1 MENSTLNGSFLVLN
15 LGNNT
20 VGLGNSSAFP
30 VASNAFNQNTVEGTP
45 NLNAVSKMD
54 TLSNSTD
61 EASSAS
67 ESQKGKRTSSEMQDP
82 DWVPEKKARKSSSS
96 ASRPTRPKQG
106 QSVGKNASE
115 IPPVGDNSM
124 FGSKSGLPPPYLVNL
139 LQFFGW
145 RVIFRPGF
153 GDYIYI
159 SPNGIAYYSLPKAFE
174 TFLHGTSKY
183 KEKAWSASQF
193 RENRGLDGTFVGG
206 LSASNVGLQSGA
218 AAPGNSIAEIPASN
232 VPLQSGVAYEGGGKK
247 GKSIKTKNS
256 TIRENVEPGM
266 TSNVGLQSGT
276 TSDGNS
282 IAGLPSSNVTMQSHV
297 AAEGSG
303 KKGESIR
310 TKNSTIRGN
319 VEPEMT
325 SKKPPQLKQYSVY
338 KISKASSNMPGT
350 VVSEGANQVVSS
362 SMVDE
367 KTKLHV
373 EDRCLDNES
382 NKMAGS
388 CSLTIENDRPCTN
401 GTRQDGELLEVRKSM
416 QISGRHVPVES
427 KVDNAETDG
436 NFSYLSTCRVSG
448 NAVNAVRGKEEQKF
462 RTSQAKIVLD
472 NMPEVCMIDQS
483 SNNEVRKSKSSSMGV
498 TRNTHS
504 STTCVEKDSQIV
516 GVRRSRRA
524 NKKNVPVDSEVHA
537 ELMVEN
543 NLASSKSV
551 VNTAPRKNKGKS
563 LVSESVI
570 DEKMNF
576 SMTGKSSGSEAQ
588 KLDCS
593 IAILSRQTDV
603 SDMHQSGDVLGVRR
617 SVRINGKHVCVD
629 DELYAEMGV
638 DDTFLD
644 LSKFAANTVLK
655 NQEELIT
662 NFSGLND
669 KEGRSP
675 ESDNMQLK
683 QTNSKKSDSQK
694 FRTPK
699 QVESHDSRK
708 GGKAKNPGSEKSS
721 ASQKEI
727 EVAKRKP
734 ASGGNL
740 NTKQKKKR
748 SRGCSLIVRRNGKEN
763 HHEEISSQT
772 KLTILS
778 WLIDFGILT
787 ENEKVVYISKNSM
800 GNIPN
805 GLVTRGGIW
814 CDSCKEVEPLS
825 KFKAHAGSDLYLPW
839 DNIFLMSGKTLTQ
852 CLLEAWEKEKKLNKV
867 GFQTVGTVGSDPS
880 DDTCGVCA
888 DGGHLICCDNCPST
902 FHQDCVML
910 KALPEGAWYC
920 PYCRCAF
927 CMVAEHGSKRG
938 PDTSALLLCK
948 QCRRKYHQ
956 QCAWGND
963 INEIGSVP
971 ISFCGKKC
979 KKLATQL
986 SDMLGV
992 SNSMEGGFSWTLLK
1006 CLDEEE
1012 GVISHEKLPFI
1023 MECNVKLSMALS
1035 VLNECFV
1042 PLMDQRTG
1050 VDVICQAVYNRGS
1063 NFNRL
1068 NYEGFHTLI
1077 LEKDEEI
1084 ISVASL
1090 RFHGTNLAE
1099 MPFVGTRP
1107 IYQKQGMCHRLLKA
1121 TEDMLSSLCIKK
1133 LIIPAIPDLLDMW
1146 MKSFSFKPLEP
1157 SFKDEI
1163 RDLSMVVFARTNLL
1177 QKSICNIR
1185 AVDQEDIQTD
1195 NSNSHGKNTKKND
1208 ELPCTFSEH
1217 SETGGF
1223 VAADQDWWNYNTEGH
1238 INGIP
1243 DPWRMNT
1250 DLSEIQHPKVPNV
1263 SVFNSLP
1270 AFDTSMTDPETLSQ
1284 SLTTEPL
1291 SFPPVN
1297 MVIDHNPFGTR
1308 IISTPDSQLNSWLQ
1322 SANEARD
1329 AQYDA
1334 VTCTLSFENLIRMR
1348 S

>member
-1 MENSTLNGSFLVLN
+1 MAPPPMENSTLNGSFLVLN

-30 VASNAFNQNTVEGTP
+30 MASNAFNQNTVERTP
-45 NLNAVSKMD
+45 NLNAISKMD
-54 TLSNSTD
+54 TLSNSTE

-67 ESQKGKRTSSEMQDP
+67 ESQKGKRASREMEDP
-82 DWVPEKKARKSSSS
+82 DWVPEKKARKSSGS
-96 ASRPTRPKQG
+96 ASRTARPKQG
-106 QSVGKNASE
+106 TSVSKNTSE
-115 IPPVGDNSM
+115 IPPVRDNSM
-124 FGSKSGLPPPYLVNL
+124 FGSKSGPPPPYLVNL

-145 RVIFRPGF
+145 RVIFRPAF
-153 GDYIYI
+153 GDYLYI

-183 KEKAWSASQF
+183 KEKAWSASRF
-193 RENRGLDGTFVGG
+193 RDSRGLDGTFVGG
-206 LSASNVGLQSGA
+206 LSAGNVGLQSGA
-218 AAPGNSIAEIPASN
+218 AAAGNFIAGLPASI
-232 VPLQSGVAYEGGGKK
+232 VPLQSGVAYEGSSKK
-247 GKSIKTKNS
+247 GKSIRTKNS
-256 TIRENVEPGM
+256 AIRENTERGM
-266 TSNVGLQSGT
+266 TSTVGPQIGAT
-276 TSDGNS
+276 ADDNS
-282 IAGLPSSNVTMQSHV
+282 IAGLPASNIPLQSGV

-303 KKGESIR
+303 KNGEIIK
-310 TKNSTIRGN
+310 TNNSTIRGKA
-319 VEPEMT
+319 EPET
-325 SKKPPQLKQYSVY
+325 TIEKPPQLKQNSVY
-338 KISKASSNMPGT
+338 KISKDSSNMPGM
-350 VVSEGANQVVSS
+350 VVPEGANQVVSS

-367 KTKLHV
+367 KTKSHV

-382 NKMAGS
+382 KQIASS
-388 CSLTIENDRPCTN
+388 CSLTIQNDRPCIN
-401 GTRQDGELLEVRKSM
+401 GTCQDGELVEVRKSM
-416 QISGRHVPVES
+416 QISGRHVPVGSE
-427 KVDNAETDG
+427 VDNAETNG
-436 NFSYLSTCRVSG
+436 NCSYLSTCRVSG

-462 RTSQAKIVLD
+462 TTSQAKIVLD
-472 NMPEVCMIDQS
+472 NMPKVCMINQS
-483 SNNEVRKSKSSSMGV
+483 SNNEVRKSKCSSMGV
-498 TRNTHS
+498 TRNTQS
-504 STTCVEKDSQIV
+504 SKTSVENDNQVV
-516 GVRRSRRA
+516 GVRRSKRVNR
-524 NKKNVPVDSEVHA
+524 KNVPVDTEVHA

-551 VNTAPRKNKGKS
+551 VNTAARKNKGKS

-570 DEKMNF
+570 DEKMFF
-576 SMTGKSSGSEAQ
+576 SMTGTSSGSEAQ

-593 IAILSRQTDV
+593 NAVLSCQTDV

-617 SVRINGKHVCVD
+617 SVRINGKHVRVD
-629 DELYAEMGV
+629 DELDVEMEV
-638 DDTFLD
+638 DDTLLD
-644 LSKFAANTVLK
+644 LSKFAANAVLMDE
-655 NQEELIT
+655 EELIT
-662 NFSGLND
+662 KFSELNE
-669 KEGRSP
+669 EGRSP

-694 FRTPK
+694 FRTHK

-708 GGKAKNPGSEKSS
+708 SDKAKNPGSEKSS
-721 ASQKEI
+721 VSQKEI
-727 EVAKRKP
+727 EVAKRKS
-734 ASGGNL
+734 AGGGNL

-748 SRGCSLIVRRNGKEN
+748 NHGCSLIVRRNEKDD
-763 HHEEISSQT
+763 HHEEIMPRT

-800 GNIPN
+800 DNILN

-852 CLLEAWEKEKKLNKV
+852 CLLESWEKEKKRNKV
-867 GFQTVGTVGSDPS
+867 GFQTVGTDGPDPS

-910 KALPEGAWYC
+910 KTLPEGTWYC

-927 CMVAEHGSKRG
+927 CMVSEHGSKRV
-938 PDTSALLLCK
+938 PDTSALLVCK

-963 INEIGSVP
+963 INEMDSVP

-992 SNSMEGGFSWTLLK
+992 LNSMEGGFSWTLLK
-1006 CLDEEE
+1006 CLDDNEE
-1012 GVISHEKLPFI
+1012 VIAHERLPFI
-1023 MECNVKLSMALS
+1023 VECNVKLSMALS

-1042 PLMDQRTG
+1042 PLVDQRTDSMG
-1050 VDVICQAVYNRGS
+1050 QIWRKC
-1063 NFNRL
+1063 
-1068 NYEGFHTLI
+1068 
-1077 LEKDEEI
+1077 
-1084 ISVASL
+1084 
-1090 RFHGTNLAE
+1090 
-1099 MPFVGTRP
+1099 
-1107 IYQKQGMCHRLLKA
+1107 LLLVLDRSTKGKECA
-1121 TEDMLSSLCIKK
+1121 IAFSRQLKMYMLSSLCIKK
-1133 LIIPAIPDLLDMW
+1133 LIIPAIPDLLEMW

-1163 RDLSMVVFARTNLL
+1163 RNLSMVVFARTNLL
-1177 QKSICNIR
+1177 EKSICNVR
-1185 AVDQEDIQTD
+1185 AVDPEDMQTG
-1195 NSNSHGKNTKKND
+1195 NSINHGKNTKESD
-1208 ELPCTFSEH
+1208 ELPSTFGEH
-1217 SETGGF
+1217 GKTGGS
-1223 VAADQDWWNYNTEGH
+1223 VTGDQDWWSYEYNTEGPKDD
-1238 INGIP
+1238 IP
-1243 DPWRMNT
+1243 DPWRIN
-1250 DLSEIQHPKVPNV
+1250 DDFSEIRHSKVPNG
-1263 SVFNSLP
+1263 SVFNSLSP
-1270 AFDTSMTDPETLSQ
+1270 YDTSMTNLETLSQ
-1284 SLTTEPL
+1284 SLTTAPL

-1297 MVIDHNPFGTR
+1297 MVLDHNPFGTG
-1308 IISTPDSQLNSWLQ
+1308 IISTPDGQLNSLLQ
-1322 SANEARD
+1322 SVNEARD